1 MTLPDYPEDPL
12 HVLAARAEARDES
25 IEARRDELL
34 ADRSEQGYCPW
45 TGRNVSEAIGEM
57 KDAQLDA
64 LGNMLMSGAY
74 LLAGQALRYHVLA
87 HWTELA
93 TNKAVHEIDSEHR
106 RRREEAAADKWGN
119 RNG

>member
-12 HVLAARAEARDES
+12 HVAAARAEARDEA

-57 KDAQLDA
+57 NAVQLDA
-64 LGNMLMSGAY
+64 LGDLQRRGAY
-74 LLAGQALRYHVLA
+74 LPAGLALRNHILA
-87 HWTELA
+87 YWTELA

-106 RRREEAAADKWGN
+106 RRREDAAADKWGES
-119 RNG
+119 R